1 MLLKKRKRKMKKE
14 RGMGGVLWYIIINQ
28 SFEKFA
34 VLFFKVT
41 VTVKVQC
48 FTECPGGIF

>member
-1 MLLKKRKRKMKKE
+1 MKKE
-14 RGMGGVLWYIIINQ
+14 MGIGGGGGGGCLWYIIINL

-34 VLFFKVT
+34 VLFFKVK